1 MITKEKVLDT
11 INEMPSSF
19 EVEELIEKLIF
30 IEKVEVGL
38 DQLEKGETV
47 TNEEPKQEV
56 KGWRK

>member
-47 TNEEPKQEV
+47 TNEELKQEV

>member
-38 DQLEKGETV
+38 DHLEKGETV
-47 TNEEPKQEV
+47 TNEELKQEV